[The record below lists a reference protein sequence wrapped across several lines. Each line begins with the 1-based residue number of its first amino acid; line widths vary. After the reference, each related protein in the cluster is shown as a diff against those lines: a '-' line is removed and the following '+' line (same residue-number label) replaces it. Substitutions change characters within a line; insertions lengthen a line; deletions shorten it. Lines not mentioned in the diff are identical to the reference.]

1 MIKVQKWKPIMDEQ
15 MTETAMI
22 SLGVPGLPSLTDG
35 LVVGGLYL
43 LIAETAS
50 ARFPILAASLSA
62 GLGRGTKCRIVLPQ
76 NPEVFIQRLESFGNL
91 SVLQGIEDHQLQL
104 FTMQDEFSK
113 KMFRYGAEAFVRELE
128 HYEFPDGSY
137 VVFDQADDLLSL
149 HDVAL
154 ALDQVDVLRKWAL
167 EHQVTVLLVLTRV
180 NESQASTINALMDDL
195 TGIARLGASRNG
207 LELSFDYW
215 QSPEGTIAGRSF
227 LLSAVSSGLY
237 EARSSAASDEGA
249 NTESRFETSEEADGS
264 GAHFFYMDPDLG
276 ALAKQM
282 HGNWQR
288 VDTLV
293 GMMHATR
300 NLRAATCI
308 LLFQKGSVLRQLA
321 ETVHTLRLTLGRYAR
336 IVVQE
341 KDASLRYQNE
351 SLLLKLGLNLVVNRD
366 VPVSRLPL
374 LLESLKG
381 QIFNR
386 DVDINFEAALASVM
400 PTQLH
405 GYLLPQRFVRE
416 AAVILD
422 RAETL
427 NVPCALIVGLPVA
440 SLTMLDLIANNAI
453 SRAGDLI
460 TADAEKCFVFLNACP
475 QSVMLATLERLLAVS
490 VDDAFLNIKFVVN
503 KEEMQAE
510 LAALLRSAEREQ
522 LPDYSVVATSP
533 QEQQSVDVIPPS
545 VEAARENR
553 REAEAAITPNSP
565 SLFEKQTVPV
575 VSFPKMVGQEIR
587 TPVKPVVRPSSGS
600 RSVVS
605 TREDVGDSPL
615 FQYDG
620 ISNAPT
626 MGKKDAPRAT
636 RSVSST
642 R

>member
-1 MIKVQKWKPIMDEQ
+1 MDEQ
-15 MTETAMI
+15 MTEAAMI
-22 SLGVPGLPSLTDG
+22 SLGVPGLPSLTDS
-35 LVVGGLYL
+35 LMVGGLYL

-50 ARFPILAASLSA
+50 ARFPVLAASLSA
-62 GLGRGTKCRIVLPQ
+62 GLGRGVKCRIVLPQ

-113 KMFRYGAEAFVRELE
+113 KMFRFGAEAFVRELD

-227 LLSAVSSGLY
+227 LLNAVSSGLY
-237 EARSSAASDEGA
+237 EARSTAATDEGA
-249 NTESRFETSEEADGS
+249 NTESRFETFDDADGS

-276 ALAKQM
+276 SLAKQM

-341 KDASLRYQNE
+341 KEASLRYQNE

-416 AAVILD
+416 TAVILD

-427 NVPCALIVGLPVA
+427 NVPCALMVGLPVA
-440 SLTMLDLIANNAI
+440 SVAMLDLISNNSI

-475 QSVMLATLERLLAVS
+475 QSVMLATLERLLGVS
-490 VDDAFLNIKFVVN
+490 VDDAFLNVKFVVN

-510 LAALLRSAEREQ
+510 LAALLRSAEREK
-522 LPDYSVVATSP
+522 LPDYSATAASH
-533 QEQQSVDVIPPS
+533 QDVHAVDVVS
-545 VEAARENR
+545 SNVKAERENR
-553 REAEAAITPNSP
+553 SDTEVAMTSSFPN
-565 SLFEKQTVPV
+565 LFEKQTVTAGN
-575 VSFPKMVGQEIR
+575 VSKMVRQEIR
-587 TPVKPVVRPSSGS
+587 TPVKPVVKPSLSS
-600 RSVVS
+600 RAAVSIRDDVV
-605 TREDVGDSPL
+605 DSPL

-620 ISNAPT
+620 ISNVPN

-636 RSVSST
+636 RSVQST